1 MKKQNK
7 NKIKRSTTRLVALGF
22 ALIIVIGT
30 MLLSLPISV
39 RSGQPN
45 IMNALFTATSAT
57 CVTGLIV
64 ADTYQNWT
72 TFGIIVI
79 FTLIQIGGL
88 GFMTIGVYISIILK
102 KKIGLKQ
109 RENLQESVNSM
120 EIAGVVRLARKIVQG
135 TFLIEGI
142 GALLLS
148 TRFIPRFGLQRGI
161 AFSIF
166 HAVSAFCNA
175 GFDLMGYEEAYAS
188 LVSFEGDVLVN
199 MVVMFLILT
208 GGIGFIVWDD
218 LMRNKWHFKKYLLHT
233 KIVLTFTIGL
243 TVIATIAFLVLE
255 NHGVLAGL
263 TPVEKA
269 LGAAFCSVTPRTA
282 GFNTTDVAGL
292 SNAGKLL
299 TILLMFIGGSPG
311 STAGG
316 AKTTTIVVLLLYAV
330 AMIRNHEDINLFGRR
345 LTDDV
350 VKKAN
355 AVVVTNFMLA
365 ALAAVII
372 MAMQPFDMADV
383 LLEVFSAI
391 NGYNQR
397 FEHRVTVD
405 SDCINVLWAI
415 GKFVFCTGICPEKH
429 IRYHQASAGK
439 DYSRIG
445 ERNEINIDYWDG
457 MFWTSSGEELSGKW
471 T

>member
-39 RSGQPN
+39 RSG
-45 IMNALFTATSAT
+45 
-57 CVTGLIV
+57 
-64 ADTYQNWT
+64 QNWT

-243 TVIATIAFLVLE
+243 TVIATIVFLVLE

-391 NGYNQR
+391 N
-397 FEHRVTVD
+397 TVGM
-405 SDCINVLWAI
+405 S
-415 GKFVFCTGICPEKH
+415 TGITRDLNTVSRLILIVLMYCGRLGSLSFALVFAQKNTSDTIRLPQEK
-429 IRYHQASAGK
+429 IIVG
-439 DYSRIG
+439 
-445 ERNEINIDYWDG
+445 
-457 MFWTSSGEELSGKW
+457 
-471 T
+471 

>member
-1 MKKQNK
+1 MDCYNEPSTPYKGDNRELKKQNK

-22 ALIIVIGT
+22 ALIIMIGT

-39 RSGQPN
+39 HSGQPN

-243 TVIATIAFLVLE
+243 TVIATIVFLVLE

-292 SNAGKLL
+292 SNAGKML

-365 ALAAVII
+365 SLAAVII

-391 NGYNQR
+391 N
-397 FEHRVTVD
+397 TVGM
-405 SDCINVLWAI
+405 S
-415 GKFVFCTGICPEKH
+415 TGITRDLNTVSRLILIVLMYCGRLGSLSFALVFAQKNTSDTIRLPQEK
-429 IRYHQASAGK
+429 IIVG
-439 DYSRIG
+439 
-445 ERNEINIDYWDG
+445 
-457 MFWTSSGEELSGKW
+457 
-471 T
+471 

>member
-1 MKKQNK
+1 MDCYNEPSTLYKGDNRELKKQNK

-243 TVIATIAFLVLE
+243 TVIATIVFLVLE

-391 NGYNQR
+391 N
-397 FEHRVTVD
+397 TVGM
-405 SDCINVLWAI
+405 S
-415 GKFVFCTGICPEKH
+415 TGITRDLNTVSRLILIVLMYCGRLGSLSFALVFAQKNTSDTIRLPQEK
-429 IRYHQASAGK
+429 IIVG
-439 DYSRIG
+439 
-445 ERNEINIDYWDG
+445 
-457 MFWTSSGEELSGKW
+457 
-471 T
+471 

>member
-243 TVIATIAFLVLE
+243 TVIATIVFLVLE

-372 MAMQPFDMADV
+372 MALQPFDMADV

-391 NGYNQR
+391 N
-397 FEHRVTVD
+397 TVGM
-405 SDCINVLWAI
+405 S
-415 GKFVFCTGICPEKH
+415 TGITRDLNTVSRLILIVLMYCGRLGSLSFALVFAQKNTSDTIRLPQEK
-429 IRYHQASAGK
+429 IIVG
-439 DYSRIG
+439 
-445 ERNEINIDYWDG
+445 
-457 MFWTSSGEELSGKW
+457 
-471 T
+471 

>member
-1 MKKQNK
+1 MADCYNEPSTPYKGDQRELKNK
-7 NKIKRSTTRLVALGF
+7 NKYKIKCSTTRLVALGF

-30 MLLSLPISV
+30 ILLSLPISV

-45 IMNALFTATSAT
+45 VLNALFTATSAT

-135 TFLIEGI
+135 TLLIEGI

-148 TRFIPRFGLQRGI
+148 TRFIPRFGLLRGI

-175 GFDLMGYEEAYAS
+175 GFDLMGCEEAYAS

-199 MVVMFLILT
+199 VVVMFLILT

-233 KIVLTFTIGL
+233 KIVLTVTIGL
-243 TVIATIAFLVLE
+243 TVITTIAFLLLE

-292 SNAGKLL
+292 SNAGKML

-316 AKTTTIVVLLLYAV
+316 AKTTTIVVLLLYAA

-355 AVVVTNFMLA
+355 AVVVTNFVLA
-365 ALAAVII
+365 ALAAIII

-391 NGYNQR
+391 N
-397 FEHRVTVD
+397 TVGM
-405 SDCINVLWAI
+405 S
-415 GKFVFCTGICPEKH
+415 TGITRDLNTAARLMLIVLMYCGRLGSLSFALVFAQKNTSDTIRLPQEK
-429 IRYHQASAGK
+429 IIVG
-439 DYSRIG
+439 
-445 ERNEINIDYWDG
+445 
-457 MFWTSSGEELSGKW
+457 
-471 T
+471 

>member
-1 MKKQNK
+1 MDCYNEPSTLYKGDNRELKKQNK

-45 IMNALFTATSAT
+45 VLNALFTATSAT

-243 TVIATIAFLVLE
+243 TVIATIVFLVLE

-292 SNAGKLL
+292 SNAGKML

-391 NGYNQR
+391 N
-397 FEHRVTVD
+397 TVGM
-405 SDCINVLWAI
+405 S
-415 GKFVFCTGICPEKH
+415 TGITRDLNTVSRLILIVLMYCGRLGSLSFALVFAQKNTSDTIRLPQEK
-429 IRYHQASAGK
+429 IIVG
-439 DYSRIG
+439 
-445 ERNEINIDYWDG
+445 
-457 MFWTSSGEELSGKW
+457 
-471 T
+471 

>member
-1 MKKQNK
+1 
-7 NKIKRSTTRLVALGF
+7 
-22 ALIIVIGT
+22 
-30 MLLSLPISV
+30 
-39 RSGQPN
+39 
-45 IMNALFTATSAT
+45 
-57 CVTGLIV
+57 
-64 ADTYQNWT
+64 
-72 TFGIIVI
+72 
-79 FTLIQIGGL
+79 
-88 GFMTIGVYISIILK
+88 MTIGVYISIILK

-175 GFDLMGYEEAYAS
+175 GFDLMGYEEAYVS

-391 NGYNQR
+391 N
-397 FEHRVTVD
+397 TVGM
-405 SDCINVLWAI
+405 S
-415 GKFVFCTGICPEKH
+415 TGITRDLNTVSRLILIVLMYCGRLGSLSFALVFAQKNTSDTIRLPQEK
-429 IRYHQASAGK
+429 IIVG
-439 DYSRIG
+439 
-445 ERNEINIDYWDG
+445 
-457 MFWTSSGEELSGKW
+457 
-471 T
+471 

>member
-1 MKKQNK
+1 MDCYNEPSTLYKGDNRELKKQNK

-166 HAVSAFCNA
+166 HAVSAF
-175 GFDLMGYEEAYAS
+175 
-188 LVSFEGDVLVN
+188 
-199 MVVMFLILT
+199 
-208 GGIGFIVWDD
+208 
-218 LMRNKWHFKKYLLHT
+218 
-233 KIVLTFTIGL
+233 
-243 TVIATIAFLVLE
+243 
-255 NHGVLAGL
+255 
-263 TPVEKA
+263 
-269 LGAAFCSVTPRTA
+269 
-282 GFNTTDVAGL
+282 
-292 SNAGKLL
+292 
-299 TILLMFIGGSPG
+299 
-311 STAGG
+311 
-316 AKTTTIVVLLLYAV
+316 
-330 AMIRNHEDINLFGRR
+330 
-345 LTDDV
+345 
-350 VKKAN
+350 
-355 AVVVTNFMLA
+355 
-365 ALAAVII
+365 
-372 MAMQPFDMADV
+372 AMQD
-383 LLEVFSAI
+383 L
-391 NGYNQR
+391 
-397 FEHRVTVD
+397 T
-405 SDCINVLWAI
+405 
-415 GKFVFCTGICPEKH
+415 
-429 IRYHQASAGK
+429 
-439 DYSRIG
+439 
-445 ERNEINIDYWDG
+445 
-457 MFWTSSGEELSGKW
+457 
-471 T
+471 

>member
-1 MKKQNK
+1 VDCYNEPSTLYKGDNRELKKQNK

-243 TVIATIAFLVLE
+243 TVIATIVFLVLE

-391 NGYNQR
+391 N
-397 FEHRVTVD
+397 TVGM
-405 SDCINVLWAI
+405 S
-415 GKFVFCTGICPEKH
+415 TGITRDLNTVSRLILIVLMYCGRLGSLSFALVFAQKNTSDTIRLPQEK
-429 IRYHQASAGK
+429 IIVG
-439 DYSRIG
+439 
-445 ERNEINIDYWDG
+445 
-457 MFWTSSGEELSGKW
+457 
-471 T
+471 